1 MSVSQGVASPYS
13 RIIAAE
19 VWNFMSIEHGKI
31 EFDET
36 NIINLKGYNDSG
48 KSSILTALRVALL
61 NSNPSKQASFIQ
73 DDKEY
78 FRVVVYFDDGV
89 QLMRD
94 KYINGQ
100 SLIEMYK
107 DGQCIFTTKNG
118 KALTRITEIP
128 QPVAD
133 YLGLVTFDGGALNA
147 RSCFEKQLGVQ
158 TTGAENYKM
167 FNTVL
172 KSEEIA
178 TAGALLNNDK
188 NKLAQDINAVD
199 QEIQAQKSLLG
210 DGDKVTDAM
219 ILWLKARDSQLD
231 DYEDAL
237 TALSSILALRDQAA
251 SVPMYPAVEVV
262 DVSQLN
268 ALTQIK
274 GVVSELGTVRV
285 SPEVPSIDG
294 SQLSSL
300 SGVKSLYDMLAG
312 TRVAPEVPSVDNSHI
327 TMLLGLSALIG
338 NIQDA
343 TVELER
349 IDTNI
354 AETAAELERLQTEAA
369 NHGSKLVKCPSCG
382 ELFDPEL
389 MHQHA

>member
-1 MSVSQGVASPYS
+1 MTEVSSPENPYS
-13 RIIAAE
+13 RILAVE
-19 VWNFMSIEHGKI
+19 VWNFMSIEHGRV
-31 EFDET
+31 EFDDK

-48 KSSILTALRVALL
+48 KSGILTALRVALL
-61 NSNPSKQASFIQ
+61 NSNQSKQASFIQ

-89 QLMRD
+89 QLLRD

-107 DGQCIFTTKNG
+107 DGKCIFSTKSG
-118 KALTRITEIP
+118 KTLTRISEIP

-178 TAGALLNNDK
+178 TAGSLLNNDK

-199 QEIQAQKSLLG
+199 QEIQAQRSVLG
-210 DGDKVTDAM
+210 DGDKITDTM
-219 ILWLKARDSQLD
+219 LSWLKAHDSALD
-231 DYEDAL
+231 AYEAEEQK
-237 TALSSILALRDQAA
+237 LSSIYNLCTAIDGIP
-251 SVPMYPAVEVV
+251 VYPEVETV
-262 DVSQLN
+262 DGSQLV
-268 ALTQIK
+268 AISTII
-274 GVVSELGTVRV
+274 GVVSEL
-285 SPEVPSIDG
+285 
-294 SQLSSL
+294 SS
-300 SGVKSLYDMLAG
+300 V
-312 TRVAPEVPSVDNSHI
+312 RVAPEVPSVDGSQMEALKQLLDLSSSLDAVNVAPEVPSVDNYQV
-327 TMLLGLSALIG
+327 TMLDGIEKIIA
-338 NIQDA
+338 
-343 TVELER
+343 
-349 IDTNI
+349 NI
-354 AETAAELERLQTEAA
+354 AEHVEQIATTDRLISDAAEELGRLQKEAE
-369 NHGSKLVKCPSCG
+369 NHGHKMVKCPSCG

-389 MHQHA
+389 MHAHV